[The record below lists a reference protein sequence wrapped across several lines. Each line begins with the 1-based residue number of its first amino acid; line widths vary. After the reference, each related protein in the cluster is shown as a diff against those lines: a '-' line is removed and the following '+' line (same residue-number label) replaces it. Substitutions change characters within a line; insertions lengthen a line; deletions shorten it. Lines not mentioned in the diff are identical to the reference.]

1 MAPGNTSP
9 GRPRANCLVTDFSL
23 HRRFVAALLL
33 STAALAVAALV
44 APSTA
49 GATSA
54 TTCGKQ
60 IVDDWYGDERID
72 KIYPL
77 HCYREA
83 IRSLGVDLAVYTG
96 AEDDI
101 LRALSYAKRNKQDP
115 GDAGDKVGPDTTDT
129 TETTGTGNDGPG
141 VDPDKDDPPGKDTTP
156 EVDTSGPSA
165 VPLPLIVLAGLALLL
180 LAAGGAGYLN
190 RRAETRRIDGPDDL
204 DD

>member
-1 MAPGNTSP
+1 MWAFYPPVLFYVIWLGLKYRS
-9 GRPRANCLVTDFSL
+9 
-23 HRRFVAALLL
+23 LLL
-33 STAALAVAALV
+33 FTAAN
-44 APSTA
+44 PGIPA
-49 GATSA
+49 G
-54 TTCGKQ
+54 
-60 IVDDWYGDERID
+60 
-72 KIYPL
+72 
-77 HCYREA
+77 
-83 IRSLGVDLAVYTG
+83 GVVG
-96 AEDDI
+96 ESKWDI

-115 GDAGDKVGPDTTDT
+115 GDAGDKAGPDT